1 MRRSS
6 LLRAALLTAAL
17 GGSAAVHAEGAA
29 GRLIERMHRAGP
41 AGAALQ
47 DAAAVADTTPPTL
60 TQFAAGT
67 TWSMNRGAVPLS
79 VLVKGSDDLSG
90 LSHILIQ
97 AVGPSGQGLAAYAS
111 FDYPVKSVS
120 RRVSM
125 STPFFA
131 GRLLEPGAWTIVK
144 ARFVDQAGNPRKV
157 EGSALAA
164 LGNTAFTVV
173 NTGTFDNV
181 APTLTSAQLLTSAVS
196 LSGTAK
202 GTTKAPFVGL
212 KLGVADSGATGTA
225 GIASVHAAF
234 CLADESRCL
243 DMLQSAPLGGNAPS
257 ATITIGQQVS
267 PALGHVPGEYLLY
280 ELNLIDHAGNIRN
293 LLSTAFGG
301 TTDFGALMG
310 NTKITLTP

>member
-17 GGSAAVHAEGAA
+17 GGCAAAQAEGAA
-29 GRLIERMHRAGP
+29 GRLIDRMHRTGTT
-41 AGAALQ
+41 GEAAP
-47 DAAAVADTTPPTL
+47 DASAVADTTPPTL
-60 TQFAAGT
+60 TQFTAGT

-111 FDYPVKSVS
+111 FDYPVKTVS

-131 GRLLEPGAWTIVK
+131 GRLLESGPWTIVK
-144 ARFVDQAGNPRKV
+144 ARLVDWAGNPRKV
-157 EGSALAA
+157 EGAALAA
-164 LGNTAFTVV
+164 LGNASFTVV
-173 NTGTFDNV
+173 NPGTFDNV
-181 APTLTSAQLLTSAVS
+181 APTLTSAQLLTSSVS
-196 LSGTAK
+196 LSATAK
-202 GTTKAPFVGL
+202 GTTQAPFIGL
-212 KLGVADSGATGTA
+212 KLGVADSGASATA

-234 CLADESRCL
+234 CLADESRCV
-243 DMLQSAPLGGNAPS
+243 DMMQSAPLGGNAPS

-267 PALGHVPGEYLLY
+267 GVLGHAPGEYLLY
-280 ELNLIDHAGNIRN
+280 ELNLVDHAGNIRN
-293 LLSTAFGG
+293 LLSTDFGG